1 MCPRVDVLQQEK
13 PPPREAQTPQLGSS
27 PRSQQLDKAHAQ
39 QWRPSG
45 VKNKINK
52 QIHF

>member
-1 MCPRVDVLQQEK
+1 MCPRVDALQQEK
-13 PPPREAQTPQLGSS
+13 PPPREAQTPQLGRS
-27 PRSQQLDKAHAQ
+27 PRSQQLDKARAQ

-45 VKNKINK
+45 AKNKINK